1 MKRRAFTLLEVSVA
15 STLGLLALL
24 VLVWTLIPISRSS
37 ARTLEQLEL
46 SRLTHLAS
54 QRLLED
60 LQSAPP
66 SAISWPIQGYFSLH
80 PLERTTASARP
91 VYASNWIGYCTLDHS
106 LRRKLVTASG
116 LPLDSGHLPSLA
128 ELTSAFDSG
137 GSKLLIAGWL
147 HEFHLQRVG
156 QRSLQLRLVLRA
168 GQQSYGFD
176 EVVALRNGVP

>member
-1 MKRRAFTLLEVSVA
+1 MKQRAFTLLEVSVA

-66 SAISWPIQGYFSLH
+66 AAIGWPNQGYFSLH

-91 VYASNWIGYCTLDHS
+91 VFASSWIGYCTLDHS
-106 LRRKLVTASG
+106 LRRKLVAPAG
-116 LPLDSGHLPSLA
+116 LPLYHGHIPALA
-128 ELTSAFDSG
+128 EFTNAFASG

-147 HEFHLQRVG
+147 HEFQLHRVG
-156 QRSLQLRLVLRA
+156 QRSLQLRLVLRS
-168 GQQSYGFD
+168 GQQSYAFD
-176 EVVALRNGVP
+176 EVVALRNGLP